1 MEGKWF
7 ATQGEHAEQWGQLL
21 NNGEG
26 VTVETRIPQSV
37 ADQLYFESGSLLA
50 SGLRTYLHHWVAA
63 NKISKDEHL
72 KTPGGA
78 TVTVVGGTTPKQ
90 HDGLMWDLT
99 VPGNNDHDFYVAVA
113 ATAVVVHNC
122 GPDLDNLS
130 PKIVRQMEQR
140 GWTSDQIQ
148 DAYDNGEQ
156 VNAVNRAT
164 GGTATRYINP
174 VSGQSVVIE
183 DATVIHVGGP
193 GFLYGPDSGDLP

>member
-1 MEGKWF
+1 M
-7 ATQGEHAEQWGQLL
+7 T
-21 NNGEG
+21 
-26 VTVETRIPQSV
+26 VTTAVPAPQENR
-37 ADQLYFESGSLLA
+37 APHLA
-50 SGLRTYLHHWVAA
+50 SSVNTPYLHHWVAA
-63 NKISKDEHL
+63 NKLSKGEHL

-90 HDGLMWDLT
+90 HDGWMWDLT

-113 ATAVVVHNC
+113 ASAVLVHNC

-156 VNAVNRAT
+156 VNAVNRRLAVQPP
-164 GGTATRYINP
+164 GTLIQCPASLWSSKMP
-174 VSGQSVVIE
+174 Q
-183 DATVIHVGGP
+183 AK
-193 GFLYGPDSGDLP
+193 